1 MCPSITTVRFY
12 ESKDGTGDFEGAVAD
27 LHMRVNVLL
36 SNNLWLAG
44 RLVSSDDSVKL
55 SAPLRLSEGG
65 SKAIGCFSEFI
76 RPEFA
81 IRPGMLQQEMRERVL
96 HHGRARVCIG
106 RDAVDKD
113 EPLFIVSVVAAS
125 RDAMDFAVVIS
136 MSHVIADGSTYGK
149 LLEMLQP
156 EAFNNGNDH
165 ADMKVEPLL
174 QFDRVSEFDEEPAV
188 FPPLGFAL
196 TLRKRFKVNMFLHDK
211 IVRLFKPS
219 PHPRSFE
226 VSQSWIQEQKKLHVP
241 TAEAPFIS
249 TSDIITSWYL
259 SREKYEVGMMVADLR
274 NRPDALRE
282 AKVNSSNAG
291 NYIGIMPFKEDL
303 YSTPAGIRSLLVN
316 NLQSQYGEED
326 IPLFWNFIR
335 GPHIGVVTQVR
346 SQYAAN
352 MFFFF

>member
-55 SAPLRLSEGG
+55 SAPLRLSEGR

-76 RPEFA
+76 GPEFA
-81 IRPGMLQQEMRERVL
+81 IRPGMSQQEMRERVL
-96 HHGRARVCIG
+96 HCARVWIG
-106 RDAVDKD
+106 RDTVDKD

-136 MSHVIADGSTYGK
+136 MSHVIADGYTYGEVLK
-149 LLEMLQP
+149 MLQP
-156 EAFNNGNDH
+156 EAFNNGDDH
-165 ADMKVEPLL
+165 ADMVVEPLL
-174 QFDRVSEFDEEPAV
+174 RFDRVSKFADEPAV
-188 FPPLGFAL
+188 SPPLGFAL
-196 TLRKRFKVNMFLHDK
+196 TKRKRYKVNMFLHEK
-211 IVRLFKPS
+211 LVRPFKPS
-219 PHPRSFE
+219 LRVRSFE

-346 SQYAAN
+346 SQHAAN